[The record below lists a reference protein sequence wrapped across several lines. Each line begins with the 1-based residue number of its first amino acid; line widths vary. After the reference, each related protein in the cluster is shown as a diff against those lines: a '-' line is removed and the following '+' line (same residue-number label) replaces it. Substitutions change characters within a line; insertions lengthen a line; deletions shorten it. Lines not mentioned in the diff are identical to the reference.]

1 MTTKNI
7 FLSFDNEDLDLVN
20 LFRGQAKI
28 KNNELEFKDYSIKE
42 PYDSENTDYIK
53 SQIRPYIKSC
63 SNLIVLFGKN
73 TYKSDWVNWE
83 MIFAENNDKHIFG
96 VILDEDNFQYVSEEF
111 KSKDYSLVKWN
122 HDDIMDQL
130 K

>member
-20 LFRGQAKI
+20 LFRGQAKS
-28 KNNELEFKDYSIKE
+28 KNSELEFKDYSIKE
-42 PYDSENTDYIK
+42 PYDSENADYIK

-63 SNLIVLFGKN
+63 SNLIILFGKN
-73 TYKSDWVNWE
+73 THKSDWVDWE
-83 MIFAENNDKHIFG
+83 MIYAENNDKHIFG
-96 VILDEDNFQYVSEEF
+96 VILDADNFQYVSGHF
-111 KSKDYSLVKWN
+111 KSKGYSLVKWN
-122 HDDIMDQL
+122 HDNIMGQL

>member
-1 MTTKNI
+1 MVKNI

-20 LFRGQAKI
+20 LFRGQAKSE
-28 KNNELEFKDYSIKE
+28 NSELEFKDYSIKE
-42 PYDSENTDYIK
+42 PYDSENAEYIK

-73 TYKSDWVNWE
+73 THKSKWVDWE
-83 MIFAENNDKHIFG
+83 MTCASTDDKNIFG
-96 VILDEDNFQYVSEEF
+96 VILDSENFQYVSSHF
-111 KSKDYSLVKWN
+111 KSKGFPLVKWK
-122 HDDIMDQL
+122 HDDIMNHL